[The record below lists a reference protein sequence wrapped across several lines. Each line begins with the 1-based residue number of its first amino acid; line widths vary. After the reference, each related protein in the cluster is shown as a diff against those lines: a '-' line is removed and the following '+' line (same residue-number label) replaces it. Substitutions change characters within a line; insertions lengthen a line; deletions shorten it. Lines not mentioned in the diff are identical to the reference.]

1 MSNLSLIKNLS
12 LQPFYLSH
20 VSREEQKD
28 QELHKFE
35 IFFANL
41 LGWIPAKKISRRI
54 ILKFSKKIT
63 QHKTKISQYE
73 NEQIIKTF
81 NNALTKLSTE
91 RANKNNDNVS
101 IAFACIGE
109 AIFRV
114 FNIYPHPVQFMGAY
128 ILLTG
133 RLAEMPTGE
142 GKTLVAGIASTF
154 MAATGNYVHVLTTN
168 AYLAQRDEEELRPLF
183 SFFKLSS
190 GSIHSEMEIPERTQN
205 YQQQICYVSANEI
218 VFDYLKDHISGKG
231 TQPRQIENLRNLSF
245 GQSVNESMIVPAL
258 HFCIVDEADSVF
270 IDEAQTPMVISQ
282 EAEGLIEPEIIHWA
296 INQAKLLEPH
306 KDFEIREAD
315 HHIHIDTLPEPK
327 IIPLPEDVRP
337 IWYNHAWKI
346 LLIQQ
351 ALTAIHLYHKDQQ
364 YIIQNNKIQIVDE
377 STGRI
382 MADRS
387 WEQGLHQLIE
397 AKEGVELSKGRDT
410 LAKMTFQRF
419 FRRYLLLSGLT
430 GTALEVSRELWMI
443 YRLKV
448 CQIPPNIP
456 SKRQQYKHRFF
467 KTNVQKYQA
476 IAKHAQSIANQNRA
490 VLIGTRSIE
499 ASESISEALTTLN
512 IEHIVLN
519 ARQDAQE
526 AAIIAEAGRNGKITV
541 ATNMAGRG
549 TDIKLRPETK
559 QAGGLHVIL
568 TEFHESARIDRQLYG
583 RSGRQGDH
591 GSCVAYVSSEDEL
604 LIQNTKKLTY
614 LLNFIPVIFIQ
625 HYLLILA
632 VQHMQKKCQKRAY
645 RNRIVMF
652 KQDKKLNSQIGFAG
666 KIY

>member
-1 MSNLSLIKNLS
+1 MSNLSVIKNLS
-12 LQPFYLSH
+12 LHPFYLSH

-41 LGWIPAKKISRRI
+41 MGWIPAKKISRKAI
-54 ILKFSKKIT
+54 QKFSQKISV
-63 QHKTKISQYE
+63 HKTVLSQLDHQQLVKKFTE
-73 NEQIIKTF
+73 TLSI
-81 NNALTKLSTE
+81 LSTV
-91 RANKNNDNVS
+91 KNSDDNIA

-109 AIFRV
+109 AISRV

-133 RLAEMPTGE
+133 RLVEMPTGE
-142 GKTLVAGIASTF
+142 GKTLVAGIAATF

-183 SFFKLSS
+183 NFFHLNS
-190 GSIHSEMEIPERTQN
+190 GSINSEMEIPERKQN
-205 YQQQICYVSANEI
+205 YQKRICYVSANEI

-245 GQSVNESMIVPAL
+245 GQNVADDMIVPAL

-282 EAEGLIEPEIIHWA
+282 EAEGLIEPEVIHWA
-296 INQAKLLEPH
+296 VAQARELHPNT
-306 KDFEIREAD
+306 DFEIREAE
-315 HHIHIDTLPEPK
+315 HHIHIEHIPEQKQITLPNS
-327 IIPLPEDVRP
+327 IRP
-337 IWYNHAWKI
+337 IWYNHAWKM

-351 ALTAIHLYHKDQQ
+351 ALTALHLYHKDQQ
-364 YIIQNNKIQIVDE
+364 YIIQDNKIQIVDE

-430 GTALEVSRELWMI
+430 GTGLEVSRELWMI

-456 SKRQQYKHRFF
+456 SKRLHYKHRYF
-467 KTNVQKYQA
+467 KTHEQKYKA
-476 IAKHAQSIANQNRA
+476 IASHAQAVANQNRS

-499 ASESISEALTTLN
+499 ASESIAEALANLD
-512 IEHIVLN
+512 IEHIILN

-526 AAIIAEAGRNGKITV
+526 ASIIAEAGHNGKITV

-549 TDIKLRPETK
+549 TDIKLHPDTK

-568 TEFHESARIDRQLYG
+568 TEFHESGRIDRQLYG
-583 RSGRQGDH
+583 RAGRQGDQ
-591 GSCVAYVSSEDEL
+591 GSCVAYVCGTDNL
-604 LIQNTKKLTY
+604 LQQNTQWFVW
-614 LLNFIPVIFIQ
+614 LLNLIPLVFIQ
-625 HYLLILA
+625 HYLLTIA
-632 VQHMQKKCQKRAY
+632 VKHMQKKCQKRAY
-645 RNRIVMF
+645 RNRIAMF

>member
-1 MSNLSLIKNLS
+1 MSNLRAIQNMSLR
-12 LQPFYLSH
+12 PFYLSN
-20 VSREEQKD
+20 VARVEQKD

-41 LGWIPAKKISRRI
+41 LGWIPAKKISRKHVR
-54 ILKFSKKIT
+54 KFAQAIAPHREELRQLDQT
-63 QHKTKISQYE
+63 QLVHKFQHAIQ
-73 NEQIIKTF
+73 
-81 NNALTKLSTE
+81 LLSTE
-91 RANKNNDNVS
+91 SSHHQS
-101 IAFACIGE
+101 IALIFACVGE
-109 AIFRV
+109 AISRV
-114 FNIYPHPVQFMGAY
+114 FNIYPHPVQFMGTY

-142 GKTLVAGIASTF
+142 GKTLVAGMAATI
-154 MAATGNYVHVLTTN
+154 MAATGNFVHVLTTN
-168 AYLAQRDEEELRPLF
+168 AYLAQRDEEELRSLF
-183 SFFKLSS
+183 QFFQLSS
-190 GSIHSEMEIPERTQN
+190 GAIYGEMEIPERKEN
-205 YQQQICYVSANEI
+205 YHQQICYVSANEI

-231 TQPRQIENLRNLSF
+231 TQPRQIENLRSLAT
-245 GQSVNESMIVPAL
+245 GQVSEDTMIVPAL

-282 EAEGLIEPEIIHWA
+282 EAEGLIEAAIIHWA
-296 INQAKLLEPH
+296 IEQARQLIPEVDFTMLEA
-306 KDFEIREAD
+306 E
-315 HHIHIDTLPEPK
+315 HHVDIERIPTDKEV
-327 IIPLPEDVRP
+327 PLPQDVRP
-337 IWYNHAWKI
+337 IWYNHAWKM
-346 LLIQQ
+346 LLIKQ
-351 ALTAIHLYHKDQQ
+351 ALSALHLYHKDQH
-364 YIIQNNKIQIVDE
+364 YIIQDNKIQIVDE

-397 AKEGVELSKGRDT
+397 AKENVELTKGRDT
-410 LAKMTFQRF
+410 LARMTFQRF

-430 GTALEVSRELWMI
+430 GTGLEVSRELWMI

-456 SKRQQYKHRFF
+456 SKRKQLKHRYF
-467 KTNVQKYQA
+467 KSNHEKYTA
-476 IAKHAQSIANQNRA
+476 IAQHAKAIADTKRS
-490 VLIGTRSIE
+490 VLVGTRSIE
-499 ASESISEALTTLN
+499 ASEAISEALTQLN

-526 AAIIAEAGRNGKITV
+526 AAIIAEAGHSGKITV

-559 QAGGLHVIL
+559 QAGGLHVVL

-583 RSGRQGDH
+583 RAGRQGDQ
-591 GSCVAYVSSEDEL
+591 GSCVAYVSGEDQL
-604 LIQNTKKLTY
+604 MQQNIQWFIYVLNLIPIVVLR
-614 LLNFIPVIFIQ
+614 
-625 HYLLILA
+625 HYLLTLA
-632 VQHMQKKCQKRAY
+632 VKHMQKKCQKRAY
-645 RNRIVMF
+645 RNRIAMF

>member
-1 MSNLSLIKNLS
+1 MSNLRAIKNMS
-12 LQPFYLSH
+12 LHPFYLSN
-20 VSREEQKD
+20 VARVEQKD
-28 QELHKFE
+28 IELHKLE

-41 LGWIPAKKISRRI
+41 LGWIPAKKISRRHI
-54 ILKFSKKIT
+54 HKFAQAIAVHKDALKELDQSQLVQKF
-63 QHKTKISQYE
+63 QHTVQ
-73 NEQIIKTF
+73 
-81 NNALTKLSTE
+81 LLSRET
-91 RANKNNDNVS
+91 NHNQS
-101 IAFACIGE
+101 IALIFACVGE
-109 AIFRV
+109 AISRV

-142 GKTLVAGIASTF
+142 GKTLVASMAATI
-154 MAATGNYVHVLTTN
+154 MAATGNFVHVLTTN

-183 SFFKLSS
+183 EFFQLSS
-190 GSIHSEMEIPERTQN
+190 GAIHSEMEVPERKEN
-205 YQQQICYVSANEI
+205 YQKQICYVSANEI

-231 TQPRQIENLRNLSF
+231 TQPRQIENLRSLAT
-245 GQSVNESMIVPAL
+245 GKVADDTMIVPAL

-282 EAEGLIEPEIIHWA
+282 ETEGLIEAPVIHWA
-296 INQAKLLEPH
+296 IAQARELIRDVDFTILEAEH
-306 KDFEIREAD
+306 HVEIEN
-315 HHIHIDTLPEPK
+315 ISPEKQVP
-327 IIPLPEDVRP
+327 IPQDARP
-337 IWYNHAWKI
+337 IWYNHAWKM
-346 LLIQQ
+346 LLVKQ
-351 ALTAIHLYHKDQQ
+351 ALTALYLYHKDQH
-364 YIIQNNKIQIVDE
+364 YIIQDNKIQIVDE

-397 AKEGVELSKGRDT
+397 AKENIELTKGRDT
-410 LAKMTFQRF
+410 LARMTFQRF

-430 GTALEVSRELWMI
+430 GTGLEVARELWMI

-456 SKRQQYKHRFF
+456 SKRKQFRHRYF
-467 KTNVQKYQA
+467 KTNEQKYQA
-476 IAKHAQSIANQNRA
+476 IAKHAKAIADTKRS
-490 VLIGTRSIE
+490 VLVGTRSIE
-499 ASESISEALTTLN
+499 ASEAISEALARLS

-519 ARQDAQE
+519 ARQDAHE
-526 AAIIAEAGRNGKITV
+526 ASIIAEAGYSGKITI

-583 RSGRQGDH
+583 RAGRQGDQ
-591 GSCVAYVSSEDEL
+591 GSCVAYISGEDQL
-604 LIQNTKKLTY
+604 MQQNIPWLIKFI
-614 LLNFIPVIFIQ
+614 NFIPFIYLQYIF
-625 HYLLILA
+625 LIFA
-632 VQHMQKKCQKRAY
+632 VKRMQKKCQKRAY
-645 RNRIVMF
+645 QNRISMF
-652 KQDKKLNSQIGFAG
+652 KHDKKLNSQIGFAG

>member
-1 MSNLSLIKNLS
+1 MSNLRAIQNMSLR
-12 LQPFYLSH
+12 PFYLSN
-20 VSREEQKD
+20 VARVEQKD

-41 LGWIPAKKISRRI
+41 LGWIPAKKISRSHI
-54 ILKFSKKIT
+54 QKFAQAIAPHREELRQLDQT
-63 QHKTKISQYE
+63 QLVH
-73 NEQIIKTF
+73 TF
-81 NNALTKLSTE
+81 QQAIQLLSTE
-91 RANKNNDNVS
+91 SSHDQS
-101 IAFACIGE
+101 IALVFACVGE
-109 AIFRV
+109 AISRV
-114 FNIYPHPVQFMGAY
+114 FNIYPHPVQFMGTY

-142 GKTLVAGIASTF
+142 GKTLVAG
-154 MAATGNYVHVLTTN
+154 MAATIMAATDNFVHVLTTN

-183 SFFKLSS
+183 QFFQLSS
-190 GSIHSEMEIPERTQN
+190 GSIYGEMEIPERKKN
-205 YQQQICYVSANEI
+205 YHQQICYVSANEI

-231 TQPRQIENLRNLSF
+231 TQPRQIEHLRSLTT
-245 GQSVNESMIVPAL
+245 GQVSEDTMIVPAL

-282 EAEGLIEPEIIHWA
+282 EAEGLIEAAIIHWA
-296 INQAKLLEPH
+296 IEQARQLIPEVDFTMLEA
-306 KDFEIREAD
+306 E
-315 HHIHIDTLPEPK
+315 HHVDIERIPTDKEV
-327 IIPLPEDVRP
+327 PLPQDVRP
-337 IWYNHAWKI
+337 IWYNHAWKM
-346 LLIQQ
+346 LLIKQ
-351 ALTAIHLYHKDQQ
+351 ALTALHLYHKDQH
-364 YIIQNNKIQIVDE
+364 YIIQDNKIQIVDE

-397 AKEGVELSKGRDT
+397 AKENVELTKGRDT
-410 LAKMTFQRF
+410 LARMTFQRF

-430 GTALEVSRELWMI
+430 GTGLEVSRELWMI

-456 SKRQQYKHRFF
+456 SKRKQFKHRYF
-467 KTNVQKYQA
+467 KSSHEKYTA
-476 IAKHAQSIANQNRA
+476 IAQHAKRMADAKRS
-490 VLIGTRSIE
+490 VLVGTRSIE
-499 ASESISEALTTLN
+499 ASEAISEALTQLN

-526 AAIIAEAGRNGKITV
+526 AAIIAEAGHSGKITV

-559 QAGGLHVIL
+559 QAGGLHVVL

-583 RSGRQGDH
+583 RAGRQGDQ
-591 GSCVAYVSSEDEL
+591 GSCVAYVSGEDQL
-604 LIQNTKKLTY
+604 MQQNIQGFMYVLNLIPIVVLR
-614 LLNFIPVIFIQ
+614 
-625 HYLLILA
+625 HYLLTLA
-632 VQHMQKKCQKRAY
+632 VKHMQKKCQKRAY
-645 RNRIVMF
+645 RNRIAMF

>member
-1 MSNLSLIKNLS
+1 MSNLRAIQNMSLRPFHLS
-12 LQPFYLSH
+12 N
-20 VSREEQKD
+20 VARVEQKD

-41 LGWIPAKKISRRI
+41 LGWIPAKKISRKHVQKFAQAITPHREN
-54 ILKFSKKIT
+54 LKQLDQT
-63 QHKTKISQYE
+63 QLVQKFQHAIQ
-73 NEQIIKTF
+73 
-81 NNALTKLSTE
+81 LLSTE
-91 RANKNNDNVS
+91 SSHDQS
-101 IAFACIGE
+101 IALVFACVGE
-109 AIFRV
+109 AISRV
-114 FNIYPHPVQFMGAY
+114 FNIYPHPVQFMGTY

-133 RLAEMPTGE
+133 RLAEIPTGE
-142 GKTLVAGIASTF
+142 GKTLVAGMAATI
-154 MAATGNYVHVLTTN
+154 MAATGNFVHVLTTN

-183 SFFKLSS
+183 QFFQLSS
-190 GSIHSEMEIPERTQN
+190 GAIYGEMEIPERKEN
-205 YQQQICYVSANEI
+205 YHQQICYVSANEI

-231 TQPRQIENLRNLSF
+231 TQPRQIENLRSLAT
-245 GQSVNESMIVPAL
+245 GQVSEDTMIVPAL

-282 EAEGLIEPEIIHWA
+282 EAEGLIEASIIHWA
-296 INQAKLLEPH
+296 IEQARQLIPEVDFTMLEA
-306 KDFEIREAD
+306 E
-315 HHIHIDTLPEPK
+315 HHVDIERIPTDKEV
-327 IIPLPEDVRP
+327 PLPQDVRP
-337 IWYNHAWKI
+337 IWYNHAWKM
-346 LLIQQ
+346 LLIKQ
-351 ALTAIHLYHKDQQ
+351 ALSALHLYHKDQH
-364 YIIQNNKIQIVDE
+364 YIIQDNKIQIVDE

-397 AKEGVELSKGRDT
+397 AKENVELTKGRDT
-410 LAKMTFQRF
+410 LARMTFQRF

-430 GTALEVSRELWMI
+430 GTGLEVSRELWMI

-456 SKRQQYKHRFF
+456 SKRKQFKHRYF
-467 KTNVQKYQA
+467 KSNHEKYTA
-476 IAKHAQSIANQNRA
+476 IAQHAKAIADTKRS
-490 VLIGTRSIE
+490 VLVGTRSIE
-499 ASESISEALTTLN
+499 ASEAISEALTQLN

-526 AAIIAEAGRNGKITV
+526 AAIIAEAGHSGKITV

-559 QAGGLHVIL
+559 QAGGLHVVL

-583 RSGRQGDH
+583 RAGRQGDQ
-591 GSCVAYVSSEDEL
+591 GSCIAYVSGEDQL
-604 LIQNTKKLTY
+604 MQQNIQWFIYVLNLIPIVVLR
-614 LLNFIPVIFIQ
+614 
-625 HYLLILA
+625 HYLLTLA
-632 VQHMQKKCQKRAY
+632 VKHMQKKCQKRAY
-645 RNRIVMF
+645 RNRIAMF

>member
-1 MSNLSLIKNLS
+1 MSNLSVIKNLS
-12 LQPFYLSH
+12 LQPFYLAH

-41 LGWIPAKKISRRI
+41 LGWIPAKKITRRV
-54 ILKFSKKIT
+54 ILKFSDKIT
-63 QHKTKISQYE
+63 HYKPKLALQS
-73 NEQIIKTF
+73 NEQLNKTF
-81 NNALTKLSTE
+81 YDALNILSTE
-91 RANKNNDNVS
+91 PVTQHNVA
-101 IAFACIGE
+101 IVFACIGE
-109 AIFRV
+109 AISRV

-142 GKTLVAGIASTF
+142 GKTLVAGMASTF
-154 MAATGNYVHVLTTN
+154 MAATGNFVHVLTTN

-183 SFFKLSS
+183 NFFKLTS
-190 GSIHSEMEIPERTQN
+190 GSINGEMEIPERKQN
-205 YQQQICYVSANEI
+205 YQRKICYVSANEI

-245 GQSVNESMIVPAL
+245 GHSSTEDMIVPAL

-282 EAEGLIEPEIIHWA
+282 EAEGLIEPDVIYWA
-296 INQAKLLEPH
+296 IQQAKQLTPH
-306 KDFEIREAD
+306 VDFEFREAE
-315 HHIHIDTLPEPK
+315 HHIHIDTIADDKEVILPTN
-327 IIPLPEDVRP
+327 VRP
-337 IWYNHAWKI
+337 IWYNHAWKM
-346 LLIQQ
+346 LLVQQ

-364 YIIQNNKIQIVDE
+364 YIIQDNKIQIVDE

-397 AKEGVELSKGRDT
+397 AKESVELSKGRDT

-430 GTALEVSRELWMI
+430 GTGLEVSRELWMI

-456 SKRQQYKHRFF
+456 SKRQQYFHRYF
-467 KTNVQKYQA
+467 KTEVDKYNA
-476 IAKHAQSIANQNRA
+476 IAQHAKSIASQDRA

-499 ASESISEALTTLN
+499 ASEAISLAMTQLD

-526 AAIIAEAGRNGKITV
+526 ATIIAEAGQNGKITV

-583 RSGRQGDH
+583 RAGRQGDQ
-591 GSCVAYVSSEDEL
+591 GSCVAYVSGEDEL
-604 LIQNTKKLTY
+604 LRQNSE
-614 LLNFIPVIFIQ
+614 NFIHLLKFIPFIFIQ

-645 RNRIVMF
+645 RNRIAMF

>member
-1 MSNLSLIKNLS
+1 MSNLRVVQSLS
-12 LQPFYLSH
+12 LRPFHLSN
-20 VSREEQKD
+20 VARIEQKD
-28 QELHKFE
+28 QELHKLE

-41 LGWIPAKKISRRI
+41 LGWIPAKKISRTHIQKFAQAISPHREE
-54 ILKFSKKIT
+54 LK
-63 QHKTKISQYE
+63 QLDQ
-73 NEQIIKTF
+73 EQLIQKFQQAIQD
-81 NNALTKLSTE
+81 LSTQPSHD
-91 RANKNNDNVS
+91 AA
-101 IAFACIGE
+101 IAVIFACVGE
-109 AIFRV
+109 GVFRV

-142 GKTLVAGIASTF
+142 GKTLVAGMAATI
-154 MAATGNYVHVLTTN
+154 MAATGNFVHVLTTN
-168 AYLAQRDEEELRPLF
+168 AYLAQRDEEELRSLF
-183 SFFKLSS
+183 HFFQLSS
-190 GSIHSEMEIPERTQN
+190 AAIYGEMEIPERKEN
-205 YQQQICYVSANEI
+205 YHKQICYVSANEI

-231 TQPRQIENLRNLSF
+231 TQPRQIENLRALAT
-245 GQSVNESMIVPAL
+245 GQTSDDGMIVPAL
-258 HFCIVDEADSVF
+258 LFCIVDEADSVF

-282 EAEGLIEPEIIHWA
+282 EAEGLIEAAIIHWA
-296 INQAKLLEPH
+296 IEQAQQLVADVDFSILEA
-306 KDFEIREAD
+306 E
-315 HHIHIDTLPEPK
+315 HHVDIEK
-327 IIPLPEDVRP
+327 IPLNKEIPLPQNVRP
-337 IWYNHAWKI
+337 IWYNHAWKM
-346 LLIQQ
+346 LLIKQ
-351 ALTAIHLYHKDQQ
+351 ALTALHLYHKDQH
-364 YIIQNNKIQIVDE
+364 YIIQDNKIQIVDE

-397 AKEGVELSKGRDT
+397 AKEKVELTKGRDT
-410 LAKMTFQRF
+410 LARMTFQRF

-430 GTALEVSRELWMI
+430 GTGLEVSKELWMI

-456 SKRQQYKHRFF
+456 SKRQQFKHHYF
-467 KTNVQKYQA
+467 KNNKQKYIA
-476 IAKHAQSIANQNRA
+476 IAKHAKTMADAKRS
-490 VLIGTRSIE
+490 VLVGTRSIE
-499 ASESISEALTTLN
+499 ASEAISEALTQLN

-526 AAIIAEAGRNGKITV
+526 ATIIAEAGHSGKITV

-583 RSGRQGDH
+583 RAGRQGDQ
-591 GSCVAYVSSEDEL
+591 GSCVAYVSGEDQL
-604 LIQNTKKLTY
+604 MQQNIQGLIY
-614 LLNFIPVIFIQ
+614 LLNLIPIYVLR
-625 HYLLILA
+625 HYFLSLA
-632 VQHMQKKCQKRAY
+632 VKHMQKKCQKRAY
-645 RNRIVMF
+645 RNRISMF

>member
-1 MSNLSLIKNLS
+1 MSNLRAIQNISLR
-12 LQPFYLSH
+12 PFYLSN
-20 VSREEQKD
+20 VARIEQKD

-41 LGWIPAKKISRRI
+41 LGWIPAKKISRPHI
-54 ILKFSKKIT
+54 QKFAQAIAPHREDLRQLDQT
-63 QHKTKISQYE
+63 QLVHKFQHAIR
-73 NEQIIKTF
+73 
-81 NNALTKLSTE
+81 LLSTE
-91 RANKNNDNVS
+91 SSHHQS
-101 IAFACIGE
+101 IALIFACVGE
-109 AIFRV
+109 AISRV
-114 FNIYPHPVQFMGAY
+114 FNIYPHPVQFMGTY

-142 GKTLVAGIASTF
+142 GKTLVAGMAATI
-154 MAATGNYVHVLTTN
+154 MAATGNFVHVLTTN

-183 SFFKLSS
+183 QFFQLSS
-190 GSIHSEMEIPERTQN
+190 GSIYGEMEIPERKEK
-205 YQQQICYVSANEI
+205 YHQQICYVSANEI

-231 TQPRQIENLRNLSF
+231 TQPRQIENLRSLAT
-245 GQSVNESMIVPAL
+245 GQVSEDTMIVPAL

-282 EAEGLIEPEIIHWA
+282 EAEGLIEAAIIHWA
-296 INQAKLLEPH
+296 IEQARRLIPEVDFTMLEA
-306 KDFEIREAD
+306 E
-315 HHIHIDTLPEPK
+315 HHIDIERIPTDKEV
-327 IIPLPEDVRP
+327 PLPQDVRP
-337 IWYNHAWKI
+337 IWYNHAWKM
-346 LLIQQ
+346 LLIKQ
-351 ALTAIHLYHKDQQ
+351 ALTALHLYHKDQH
-364 YIIQNNKIQIVDE
+364 YIIQDNKIQIVDE

-397 AKEGVELSKGRDT
+397 AKENVELTKGRDT
-410 LAKMTFQRF
+410 LARMTFQRF

-430 GTALEVSRELWMI
+430 GTGLEVSRELWMI

-456 SKRQQYKHRFF
+456 SKRKQFKHRYF
-467 KTNVQKYQA
+467 KSNHEKYTA
-476 IAKHAQSIANQNRA
+476 IAQHAKAMADANRS
-490 VLIGTRSIE
+490 VLVGTRSIE
-499 ASESISEALTTLN
+499 ASEAISEALTQLN

-526 AAIIAEAGRNGKITV
+526 AAIIAEAGHSGKITV

-559 QAGGLHVIL
+559 QAGGLHVVL

-583 RSGRQGDH
+583 RAGRQGDQ
-591 GSCVAYVSSEDEL
+591 GSCVAYVSGEDQL
-604 LIQNTKKLTY
+604 MQQNIQWFIYVLNLI
-614 LLNFIPVIFIQ
+614 PIFLIR
-625 HYLLILA
+625 HYLLTLA
-632 VQHMQKKCQKRAY
+632 VKYMQKKCQKRAY
-645 RNRIVMF
+645 RNRISMF

>member
-1 MSNLSLIKNLS
+1 MSNLSVIKNLS
-12 LQPFYLSH
+12 LQPFYLSY

-41 LGWIPAKKISRRI
+41 MGWIPAKKISRKVI
-54 ILKFSKKIT
+54 QQFSEKIAL
-63 QHKTKISQYE
+63 HKAALSQLDH
-73 NEQIIKTF
+73 QQLVKTF
-81 NNALTKLSTE
+81 NEALSILLKVKASY
-91 RANKNNDNVS
+91 DNVA

-109 AIFRV
+109 AISRV

-142 GKTLVAGIASTF
+142 GKTLVAGIAAIF

-183 SFFKLSS
+183 EFFHLSS
-190 GSIHSEMEIPERTQN
+190 GSINSEMEIPERKQN

-231 TQPRQIENLRNLSF
+231 TQPRQIENLRSLSF
-245 GQSVNESMIVPAL
+245 GQSVAEEMIIPAL

-282 EAEGLIEPEIIHWA
+282 EAEGLIEPAVIHWA
-296 INQAKLLEPH
+296 IAQARELHPNI
-306 KDFEIREAD
+306 DFEIREAE
-315 HHIHIDTLPEPK
+315 HHIHIEHIPAQKQLALPDD
-327 IIPLPEDVRP
+327 IRP
-337 IWYNHAWKI
+337 IWYNHAWKM
-346 LLIQQ
+346 LLVQQ
-351 ALTAIHLYHKDQQ
+351 ALTALHLYHKDQH
-364 YIIQNNKIQIVDE
+364 YIIQDNKIKIVDE

-430 GTALEVSRELWMI
+430 GTGLEVSRELWMI

-456 SKRQQYKHRFF
+456 SKRQQYKHRYF
-467 KTNVQKYQA
+467 KTNEQKYKA
-476 IAKHAQSIANQNRA
+476 IASHAQAVANQNRA

-499 ASESISEALTTLN
+499 ASESIAEALTHLD

-526 AAIIAEAGRNGKITV
+526 ASIIAEAGHSGKITV

-583 RSGRQGDH
+583 RAGRQGDQ
-591 GSCVAYVSSEDEL
+591 GSCVAYVSGTDDL
-604 LIQNTKKLTY
+604 LQQNARWFVW
-614 LLNFIPVIFIQ
+614 LLNIIPIIFIQ
-625 HYLLILA
+625 HYLLTVA
-632 VQHMQKKCQKRAY
+632 VKHMQKKCQKRAY
-645 RNRIVMF
+645 RNRIAMF

>member
-1 MSNLSLIKNLS
+1 MSNLSVIKNLS
-12 LQPFYLSH
+12 LHPFYLSY

-35 IFFANL
+35 IFFSNL
-41 LGWIPAKKISRRI
+41 MGWIPAKKISRKI
-54 ILKFSKKIT
+54 INEFSEKIVV
-63 QHKTKISQYE
+63 HKAVLSQMDHQQL
-73 NEQIIKTF
+73 NKTF
-81 NNALTKLSTE
+81 TEALNILSTVK
-91 RANKNNDNVS
+91 ASYDNVA

-109 AIFRV
+109 AISRV
-114 FNIYPHPVQFMGAY
+114 FNIYPHPVQFMGAF

-142 GKTLVAGIASTF
+142 GKTLVAGIAATF
-154 MAATGNYVHVLTTN
+154 MAATGNFVHVLTTN

-183 SFFKLSS
+183 NFFNLSS
-190 GSIHSEMEIPERTQN
+190 GSINSEMEIPERKQN
-205 YQQQICYVSANEI
+205 YQKKICYVSANEI

-245 GQSVNESMIVPAL
+245 GHSGAEDMIVPAL

-282 EAEGLIEPEIIHWA
+282 EAEGLIEPEVIYWA
-296 INQAKLLEPH
+296 IEQARQLIPH
-306 KDFEIREAD
+306 SDFEIREAE
-315 HHIHIDTLPEPK
+315 HHIHISHIPEHKQIALPNA
-327 IIPLPEDVRP
+327 IRP
-337 IWYNHAWKI
+337 IWYNHAWKM
-346 LLIQQ
+346 LLVQQ
-351 ALTAIHLYHKDQQ
+351 ALTALHLYHKDQQ
-364 YIIQNNKIQIVDE
+364 YIIQDEKIQIVDE

-410 LAKMTFQRF
+410 LSKMTFQRF

-430 GTALEVSRELWMI
+430 GTGLEVSRELWMI

-456 SKRQQYKHRFF
+456 SKRQQYKHRYFR
-467 KTNVQKYQA
+467 TNEQKYKA
-476 IAKHAQSIANQNRA
+476 IAFHAQSVANQNRS

-499 ASESISEALTTLN
+499 ASESISEALTNLN

-519 ARQDAQE
+519 ARQDAHE
-526 AAIIAEAGRNGKITV
+526 ASIIAEAGHSGKITV

-559 QAGGLHVIL
+559 QAGGLHVVL

-583 RSGRQGDH
+583 RAGRQGDR
-591 GSCVAYVSSEDEL
+591 GSCVAYVCGTDEL
-604 LIQNTKKLTY
+604 LQQNAKWFIW
-614 LLNFIPVIFIQ
+614 LLNIMPIIFIQ

-632 VQHMQKKCQKRAY
+632 VRQMQKKCQKRAY
-645 RNRIVMF
+645 RNRISMF

>member
-1 MSNLSLIKNLS
+1 MSNLRAIQNMSLR
-12 LQPFYLSH
+12 PFYLSN
-20 VSREEQKD
+20 VARVEQKD

-41 LGWIPAKKISRRI
+41 LGWIPAKKISRKHVQ
-54 ILKFSKKIT
+54 KFAQAIAPHREELRQLDQT
-63 QHKTKISQYE
+63 QLVHKFQHAIQ
-73 NEQIIKTF
+73 
-81 NNALTKLSTE
+81 LLSTE
-91 RANKNNDNVS
+91 SSHDQS
-101 IAFACIGE
+101 IALVFACVGE
-109 AIFRV
+109 AISRV
-114 FNIYPHPVQFMGAY
+114 FNIYPHPVQFMGTY

-142 GKTLVAGIASTF
+142 GKTLVAGMAATI
-154 MAATGNYVHVLTTN
+154 MAATGNFVHVLTTN

-183 SFFKLSS
+183 QFFQLSS
-190 GSIHSEMEIPERTQN
+190 GAIYGEMEIPERKEN
-205 YQQQICYVSANEI
+205 YHQQICYVSANEI

-231 TQPRQIENLRNLSF
+231 TQPRQIENLRSLATGKVS
-245 GQSVNESMIVPAL
+245 EDTMIVPAL

-282 EAEGLIEPEIIHWA
+282 EAEGLIEAAIIHWA
-296 INQAKLLEPH
+296 IEQARQLIPEVDFTMLEA
-306 KDFEIREAD
+306 E
-315 HHIHIDTLPEPK
+315 HHVDIEHIPTDKEVSLPQ
-327 IIPLPEDVRP
+327 DVRP
-337 IWYNHAWKI
+337 IWYNHAWKM
-346 LLIQQ
+346 LLIKQ
-351 ALTAIHLYHKDQQ
+351 ALTALHLYHKDQH
-364 YIIQNNKIQIVDE
+364 YIIQDDKVQIVDE

-397 AKEGVELSKGRDT
+397 AKENVELTKGRDT
-410 LAKMTFQRF
+410 LARMTFQRF

-430 GTALEVSRELWMI
+430 GTGLEVSRELWMI

-456 SKRQQYKHRFF
+456 SKRRQFKHRYF
-467 KTNVQKYQA
+467 KSNHEKYLA
-476 IAKHAQSIANQNRA
+476 IAQHAKAMADAKRS
-490 VLIGTRSIE
+490 VLVGTRSIE
-499 ASESISEALTTLN
+499 ASEAISAALTQLN

-526 AAIIAEAGRNGKITV
+526 AAIIAEAGHSGKITV

-549 TDIKLRPETK
+549 TDIKLRPESK
-559 QAGGLHVIL
+559 QAGGLHVVL

-583 RSGRQGDH
+583 RAGRQGDQ
-591 GSCVAYVSSEDEL
+591 GSCVAYVSGEDQL
-604 LIQNTKKLTY
+604 MQQNIQWFIYVLNLIPIVVLR
-614 LLNFIPVIFIQ
+614 
-625 HYLLILA
+625 HYLLTLA
-632 VQHMQKKCQKRAY
+632 VKHMQKKCQKRAY
-645 RNRIVMF
+645 RNRIAMF

>member
-1 MSNLSLIKNLS
+1 MSNLRVIQNLALRS
-12 LQPFYLSH
+12 FQLSN
-20 VSREEQKD
+20 VAREEQKD

-41 LGWIPAKKISRRI
+41 LGWIPAKKISRRHI
-54 ILKFSKKIT
+54 QKFAQVIAGHKGRLQELEQLQLVQEF
-63 QHKTKISQYE
+63 QHAIH
-73 NEQIIKTF
+73 
-81 NNALTKLSTE
+81 LLSTE
-91 RANKNNDNVS
+91 SQHDQS
-101 IAFACIGE
+101 IAIVFACVGE
-109 AIFRV
+109 AISRV

-142 GKTLVAGIASTF
+142 GKTLVAGIAATI
-154 MAATGNYVHVLTTN
+154 MAATGNFVHVLTTN

-183 SFFKLSS
+183 QFFQLNSAAIY
-190 GSIHSEMEIPERTQN
+190 GEMEIPERKDK
-205 YQQQICYVSANEI
+205 YHQQICYVSANEI

-231 TQPRQIENLRNLSF
+231 TQPRQIENLHSLAT
-245 GQSVNESMIVPAL
+245 GQVSEDTMIVPAL

-282 EAEGLIEPEIIHWA
+282 EAEGLIEAAIIHWA
-296 INQAKLLEPH
+296 IEQARQLKPEVDFTMLEA
-306 KDFEIREAD
+306 E
-315 HHIHIDTLPEPK
+315 HHIDIERIPIDKEV
-327 IIPLPEDVRP
+327 PLPQDVRP
-337 IWYNHAWKI
+337 IWYNHAWKM
-346 LLIQQ
+346 LLIKQ
-351 ALTAIHLYHKDQQ
+351 ALTALHLYHKDQH
-364 YIIQNNKIQIVDE
+364 YIIQDNKIQIVDE

-397 AKEGVELSKGRDT
+397 AKENVELTKGRDT
-410 LAKMTFQRF
+410 LARMTFQRF

-430 GTALEVSRELWMI
+430 GTGLEVSRELWMI

-456 SKRQQYKHRFF
+456 SKRKQFKHRYF
-467 KTNVQKYQA
+467 KSNHEKYTA
-476 IAKHAQSIANQNRA
+476 IAQHAKAIADAKRS
-490 VLIGTRSIE
+490 VLVGTRSIE
-499 ASESISEALTTLN
+499 ASEAISAALTQLD

-526 AAIIAEAGRNGKITV
+526 AAIIAEAGHSGKITV

-559 QAGGLHVIL
+559 QVGGLHVVL

-583 RSGRQGDH
+583 RAGRQGDQ
-591 GSCVAYVSSEDEL
+591 GSCVAYVSGEDQL
-604 LIQNTKKLTY
+604 MQQNIQWWIY
-614 LLNFIPVIFIQ
+614 LLDLTPIVWLQ
-625 HYLLILA
+625 HYFLTSA
-632 VQHMQKKCQKRAY
+632 VKSMQKKCQKRAY
-645 RNRIVMF
+645 RNRIAMF

>member
-1 MSNLSLIKNLS
+1 MSNLRAIQNMSLR
-12 LQPFYLSH
+12 PFYLSN
-20 VSREEQKD
+20 VARVEQKD

-41 LGWIPAKKISRRI
+41 LGWIPAKKISRKHVQ
-54 ILKFSKKIT
+54 KFT
-63 QHKTKISQYE
+63 QAIAPHREELRQLDQTQLVHKFQHAIQ
-73 NEQIIKTF
+73 
-81 NNALTKLSTE
+81 LLSTE
-91 RANKNNDNVS
+91 SSHNES
-101 IAFACIGE
+101 IAMVFACVGE

-114 FNIYPHPVQFMGAY
+114 FNIYPHPVQFMGTY

-142 GKTLVAGIASTF
+142 GKTLVAGMAATI
-154 MAATGNYVHVLTTN
+154 MAATGNFVHVLTTN

-183 SFFKLSS
+183 QFFQLSS
-190 GSIHSEMEIPERTQN
+190 GAIYGEMEIPERKEN
-205 YQQQICYVSANEI
+205 YHQQICYVSANEI

-231 TQPRQIENLRNLSF
+231 TQPRQIENLRSLAT
-245 GQSVNESMIVPAL
+245 GQDSEDTMIVPAL

-282 EAEGLIEPEIIHWA
+282 EAEGLIEAAIIHWA
-296 INQAKLLEPH
+296 IEQARQLIPEVDFTMLEA
-306 KDFEIREAD
+306 E
-315 HHIHIDTLPEPK
+315 HHVDIERIPTDKEV
-327 IIPLPEDVRP
+327 PLPQEVRP
-337 IWYNHAWKI
+337 IWYNHAWKM
-346 LLIQQ
+346 LLIKQ
-351 ALTAIHLYHKDQQ
+351 ALTALHLYHKDQH
-364 YIIQNNKIQIVDE
+364 YIIQDNKIQIVDE

-397 AKEGVELSKGRDT
+397 AKENVELTKGRDT
-410 LAKMTFQRF
+410 LARMTFQRF

-430 GTALEVSRELWMI
+430 GTGLEVSRELWMI

-456 SKRQQYKHRFF
+456 SKCRQFKHRYF
-467 KTNVQKYQA
+467 KSNHEKYTA
-476 IAKHAQSIANQNRA
+476 IAQHAKAMANAKRS

-499 ASESISEALTTLN
+499 ASEAISEALTQLH

-526 AAIIAEAGRNGKITV
+526 AAIIAEAGHSGKITV

-559 QAGGLHVIL
+559 QAGGLHVVL

-583 RSGRQGDH
+583 RAGRQGDQ
-591 GSCVAYVSSEDEL
+591 GSCVAYVSGEDQL
-604 LIQNTKKLTY
+604 MQQNIQWFIYVLNLI
-614 LLNFIPVIFIQ
+614 PIFLIR
-625 HYLLILA
+625 HYLLTFA
-632 VQHMQKKCQKRAY
+632 VKHMQKKCQKRAY
-645 RNRIVMF
+645 RNRIAMF